1 MEYSN
6 SPTPEGINTSKDHP
20 LKDLAKMLAVVVLGL
35 VALFWLLGLLAN
47 YLAPRVPFEYE
58 KELLGDSVP
67 ENAITEGPVP
77 AYLQS
82 LADRLVAQMDLPDGM
97 SINTFYVEDPEVNA
111 AASFGG
117 NLQVNS
123 GLLAAMPDENSLAMV
138 LGHEIAHVKLRHP
151 MRSLGRMAVFA
162 ATAAVLTGSTGN
174 TLGDVVISSTSGLTG
189 ITYTRQQEKAADA
202 LGLQAMVGVYGHVGG
217 ALELFDILL
226 AVEKKQLGLRF
237 NFLNDHPLSERRTQA
252 IIDQAREHHW
262 PLTGPLTPMPESII
276 DAAKAAEAKATEAK
290 P

>member
-6 SPTPEGINTSKDHP
+6 SPTPEGINTSRENP
-20 LKDLAKMLAVVVLGL
+20 LKDLVKMLTVVVLGL
-35 VALFWLLGLLAN
+35 ALLFWLLGLLAN
-47 YLAPRVPFEYE
+47 YLAPRIPFEYE
-58 KELLGDSVP
+58 HQLFGDSVP

-82 LADRLVAQMDLPDGM
+82 LTDRLVAQMDLPEGM
-97 SINTFYVEDPEVNA
+97 SINTYYVEDPEVNA
-111 AASFGG
+111 GAVLGG
-117 NLQVNS
+117 GLQVNS
-123 GLLAAMPDENSLAMV
+123 GLLAAMPDENALAMV
-138 LGHEIAHVKLRHP
+138 IGHEIAHVKLRHA

-162 ATAAVLTGSTGN
+162 ATAAVLTGYAGN
-174 TLGDVVISSTSGLTG
+174 TLGDMVVSSTSGLTG

-202 LGLQAMVGVYGHVGG
+202 LGLQAMVGVYGHIGG

-226 AVEKKQLGLRF
+226 AVEKKHLGPRF

-252 IIDQAREHHW
+252 MIDQAREQHW
-262 PLTGPLTPMPESII
+262 PLKGTLTPMPAFIV
-276 DAAKAAEAKATEAK
+276 DAAKAAEAK